1 MKKIMVAGFLML
13 VAVLNVGYYNYV
25 EEHGPDSTTFF
36 WKKSLTLQVKFVNP
50 YASWGVNMMCWMTS
64 SNNSLLITVS
74 IGLGSKPISIIQM
87 MRGVVA
93 SCKVVGRINE
103 RLSVVSLRGSIE

>member
-25 EEHGPDSTTFF
+25 EEYGPDSTTFF

-50 YASWGVNMMCWMTS
+50 YANWGGEYDV
-64 SNNSLLITVS
+64 LDDEQQQQLIDYCKYR
-74 IGLGSKPISIIQM
+74 LGIKTNLDHPEDARRCS
-87 MRGVVA
+87 
-93 SCKVVGRINE
+93 
-103 RLSVVSLRGSIE
+103 RL

>member
-1 MKKIMVAGFLML
+1 ML
-13 VAVLNVGYYNYV
+13 VAVLNMGYYNYV
-25 EEHGPDSTTFF
+25 EEYGPDSTTFF

-50 YASWGVNMMCWMTS
+50 YANWGGMMCWMTS

-87 MRGVVA
+87 MRGVVV
-93 SCKVVGRINE
+93 SCKVVARINE